1 MLKAVVAVKV
11 VGPHRVWLT
20 SEDAVAGEV
29 DVAQPAAFGVFAA
42 LADPDRF
49 GTVCVS
55 AGSGIVGWPNG
66 ANLDANFFY
75 PETTDLN
82 NT

>member
-20 SEDAVAGEV
+20 FEDAVA
-29 DVAQPAAFGVFAA
+29 GVFAA